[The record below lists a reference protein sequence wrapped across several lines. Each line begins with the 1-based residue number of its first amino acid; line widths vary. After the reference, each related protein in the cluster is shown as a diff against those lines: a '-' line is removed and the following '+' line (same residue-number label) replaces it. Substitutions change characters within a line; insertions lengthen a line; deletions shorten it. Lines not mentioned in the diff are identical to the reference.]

1 MHDQHRYGDPPEPV
15 QALLAVA
22 AFRLLCREHGVTEV
36 VGMPSTIRFAP
47 AGLPDSRE
55 LRLKRMYPGTIV
67 KESQLLVPRPTT
79 GAVPRRPVDGL
90 GLLEW
95 ATQVVTNVYETTPAV
110 SVG

>member
-1 MHDQHRYGDPPEPV
+1 
-15 QALLAVA
+15 VA
-22 AFRLLCREHGVTEV
+22 AFRLLCRDHGVTEV
-36 VGMPSTIRFAP
+36 VAMPSTIRFAP

-55 LRLKRMYPGTIV
+55 LRLKRMYPGTII

-95 ATQVVTNVYETTPAV
+95 ATQVVTNVYETSPAV